1 MFVPRKVADSYRE
14 MINSIGFYPSVLS
27 VGFLFFAIITMS
39 VEYLAPVEQLK
50 SFISVVLVDSAE
62 NARTILST
70 LAGSIISLT
79 VFSFSMVMVVLNSA
93 SASLSPRVVP
103 GLITRKS
110 HQMVLGFYLG
120 SIIYSIIML
129 ININKLEGGSTAI
142 PSIGVLFALIFGL
155 ISLGLFVFFIHSISR
170 AIQVDNVLNGL
181 FSQTKNEIKAIIKRQ
196 KEAPVSEFPDFSTW
210 HSISSKTEGYY
221 KGVQTD
227 KLCAILKEHDINLYI
242 SVNQGYFT
250 VKGYPFLKCNVDITH
265 DEELLEKILDCF
277 IFYIEEYISDHYR
290 YGLTQIS
297 EIAVKAMSPGINDPG
312 TAVKSIDMLSI
323 LLIERLSLNDI
334 NYSFKHS
341 EKKPLLY
348 LHETSFDE
356 LLHDNFSPLRHYA
369 KGDAYVM
376 TNVLEAFKNIL
387 FVARDNEKARESLF
401 NYLFAIVDDINMNV
415 TNEYD
420 RREICNM
427 LNSIT
432 RINEQQGSQLVARF
446 EHHQNNSY
454 SI

>member
-1 MFVPRKVADSYRE
+1 MFVPRKVANSYRE
-14 MINSIGFYPSVLS
+14 MINSIGFYPSLLS
-27 VGFLFFAIITMS
+27 VAFLVFAIITMS

-50 SFISVVLVDSAE
+50 SFISVILVDSAE

-129 ININKLEGGSTAI
+129 ININKLDGGNTAI
-142 PSIGVLFALIFGL
+142 PSIGVLFALVFGL

-181 FSQTKNEIKAIIKRQ
+181 FSQTKREIKAIIQRQ
-196 KEAPVSEFPDFSTW
+196 QDNPVENFPHFEQW
-210 HSISSKTEGYY
+210 QSISSKTEGYY
-221 KGVQTD
+221 KGVHTD
-227 KLCAILKEHDINLYI
+227 KLCAILAEENIKVYI

-250 VKGYPFLKCNVDITH
+250 VKGYPFLKCNKDISNN
-265 DEELLEKILDCF
+265 EALINKILDCF

-323 LLIERLSLNDI
+323 LLIQRLSINDI

-341 EKKPLLY
+341 ESGPLLY
-348 LHETSFDE
+348 SHETSFDE
-356 LLHDNFSPLRHYA
+356 LLHDNFTPLRNYA

-387 FVARDNEKARESLF
+387 FVAHQYTDARNSLF
-401 NYLFAIVDDINMNV
+401 NYLNAIVDDINEHV
-415 TNEYD
+415 TNAYD
-420 RREICNM
+420 RREITNM
-427 LNSIT
+427 LNAIT
-432 RINEQQGSQLVARF
+432 RISEEQGKELVARF
-446 EHHQNNSY
+446 EHHQK
-454 SI
+454 

>member
-1 MFVPRKVADSYRE
+1 MFVPRKVADNYRE
-14 MINSIGFYPSVLS
+14 MINSIGFYPSLLS
-27 VGFLFFAIITMS
+27 IAFLTFAVITMS
-39 VEYLAPVEQLK
+39 VEYMPIIEKLK

-62 NARTILST
+62 NARTVLST

-110 HQMVLGFYLG
+110 HQLVLGFYLG
-120 SIIYSIIML
+120 SIIYSVIML
-129 ININKLEGGSTAI
+129 ININKLENGAMAI
-142 PSIGVLFALIFGL
+142 PALGVLFALIFGL

-181 FSQTKNEIKAIIKRQ
+181 FSQTKSEIKTIIKSQ
-196 KEAPVSEFPDFSTW
+196 QEAPLKNLPDFTDW
-210 HSISSKTEGYY
+210 YSINSQTEGYY
-221 KGVQTD
+221 KGVHTD
-227 KLCAILKEHDINLYI
+227 KLCALLSTEEIELYI
-242 SVNQGYFT
+242 TVKQGYFT
-250 VKGYPFLKCNVDITH
+250 VKGYPFLKCNKDISSN
-265 DEELLEKILDCF
+265 DELITKILSCF

-312 TAVKSIDMLSI
+312 TAVKAIDMLSI
-323 LLIERLSLNDI
+323 LLIKRLSISDI

-341 EKKPLLY
+341 KDTPLLY
-348 LHETSFDE
+348 IHETRFDE
-356 LLHDNFSPLRHYA
+356 LLHDNFTPLRNYA

-387 FVARDNEKARESLF
+387 FVAHENSAARESLF
-401 NYLFAIVDDINMNV
+401 NYLNAIVDDINEHV

-420 RREICNM
+420 RQEINNM
-427 LNSIT
+427 LKSIA
-432 RINEQQGSQLVARF
+432 RISEQQGDNLLTRF
-446 EHHQNNSY
+446 KRQ
-454 SI
+454 

>member
-1 MFVPRKVADSYRE
+1 MFVPRKVANSYRE
-14 MINSIGFYPSVLS
+14 MINSIGFYPSLLS
-27 VGFLFFAIITMS
+27 VAFLVFAIITMS

-50 SFISVVLVDSAE
+50 SFISVILVDSAE

-129 ININKLEGGSTAI
+129 ININKLDGGNTAI
-142 PSIGVLFALIFGL
+142 PSIGVLFALVFGL

-181 FSQTKNEIKAIIKRQ
+181 FSQTKREIKAIIQRQ
-196 KEAPVSEFPDFSTW
+196 QDNPVENFPDFEQW
-210 HSISSKTEGYY
+210 QSISSKTEGYY
-221 KGVQTD
+221 KGVHTD
-227 KLCAILKEHDINLYI
+227 KLCAILAEENIKVYI

-250 VKGYPFLKCNVDITH
+250 VKGYPFLKCNKDISNN
-265 DEELLEKILDCF
+265 EVLINKILDCF

-323 LLIERLSLNDI
+323 LLIQRLSINDI

-341 EKKPLLY
+341 ESGPLLY
-348 LHETSFDE
+348 SHETSFDE
-356 LLHDNFSPLRHYA
+356 LLHDNFTPLRNYA

-387 FVARDNEKARESLF
+387 FVAHQYTDARNSLF
-401 NYLFAIVDDINMNV
+401 NYLNAIVDDINEHV
-415 TNEYD
+415 TNAYD
-420 RREICNM
+420 RREITNM
-427 LNSIT
+427 LNAIT
-432 RINEQQGSQLVARF
+432 RISEEQGKELVARF
-446 EHHQNNSY
+446 EHHQK
-454 SI
+454 

>member
-1 MFVPRKVADSYRE
+1 MFVPRKVANSYRE
-14 MINSIGFYPSVLS
+14 MINSIGFYPSLLS
-27 VGFLFFAIITMS
+27 VGFLAFAIITMS

-129 ININKLEGGSTAI
+129 ININKLDGGNTAI
-142 PSIGVLFALIFGL
+142 PSIGVLFALVFGL

-181 FSQTKNEIKAIIKRQ
+181 FSQTKGEIKVIIQRQ
-196 KEAPVSEFPDFSTW
+196 QDNPVENFPDFEQW
-210 HSISSKTEGYY
+210 QSISSKTEGYY
-221 KGVQTD
+221 KGVHTD
-227 KLCAILKEHDINLYI
+227 KLCAILAEENIKVYI

-250 VKGYPFLKCNVDITH
+250 VKGYPFLKCNKDISSN
-265 DEELLEKILDCF
+265 EALINKILDCF

-323 LLIERLSLNDI
+323 LLIQRLSINDI

-341 EKKPLLY
+341 ESGPLLY
-348 LHETSFDE
+348 SHETSFDE
-356 LLHDNFSPLRHYA
+356 LLHDNFTPLRNYA

-387 FVARDNEKARESLF
+387 FVAYQYTDARNSLF
-401 NYLFAIVDDINMNV
+401 NYLNAIVDDINEHV
-415 TNEYD
+415 TNAYD
-420 RREICNM
+420 RREITNM
-427 LNSIT
+427 LNAIT
-432 RINEQQGSQLVARF
+432 RISEEQGKELVARF
-446 EHHQNNSY
+446 ERHPK
-454 SI
+454 

>member
-1 MFVPRKVADSYRE
+1 MFVPRKVANSYRE
-14 MINSIGFYPSVLS
+14 MINSIGFYPSLLS
-27 VGFLFFAIITMS
+27 VAFLVFAIITMS

-50 SFISVVLVDSAE
+50 SFISVILVDSAE

-129 ININKLEGGSTAI
+129 ININKLDGGNTAI
-142 PSIGVLFALIFGL
+142 PSIGVLFALVFGL

-181 FSQTKNEIKAIIKRQ
+181 FSQTKREIKAIIQRQ
-196 KEAPVSEFPDFSTW
+196 QDNPVENFPDFEQW
-210 HSISSKTEGYY
+210 QSISSKTEGYY
-221 KGVQTD
+221 KGVHTD
-227 KLCAILKEHDINLYI
+227 KLCAILAEENIKVYI

-250 VKGYPFLKCNVDITH
+250 VKGYPFLKCNKDISNN
-265 DEELLEKILDCF
+265 EALINKILDCF

-323 LLIERLSLNDI
+323 LLIQRLSINDI

-341 EKKPLLY
+341 ESGPLLY
-348 LHETSFDE
+348 SHETSFDE
-356 LLHDNFSPLRHYA
+356 LLHDNFTPLRNYA

-387 FVARDNEKARESLF
+387 FVAYQYTDARNSLF
-401 NYLFAIVDDINMNV
+401 NYLNAIVDDINEHV
-415 TNEYD
+415 TNAYD
-420 RREICNM
+420 RREITNM
-427 LNSIT
+427 LNAIT
-432 RINEQQGSQLVARF
+432 RISEEQGKELVARF
-446 EHHQNNSY
+446 EHHQK
-454 SI
+454 

>member
-27 VGFLFFAIITMS
+27 VGFLVLAIITMS

-50 SFISVVLVDSAE
+50 SFMSVVLVDSAE
-62 NARTILST
+62 NARTILSI

-79 VFSFSMVMVVLNSA
+79 VFSFSMVMVVLNAA

-120 SIIYSIIML
+120 SIIYSVIML
-129 ININKLEGGSTAI
+129 ININKLEGGDTAI
-142 PSIGVLFALIFGL
+142 PSVGVLFSLIFGL

-181 FSQTKNEIKAIIKRQ
+181 FGQTKSEIIGIAERQ
-196 KEAPVSEFPDFSTW
+196 KEHSIEDFPDFTQW
-210 HSISSKTEGYY
+210 HSLKSTTEGYY
-221 KGVQTD
+221 KGVHTD
-227 KLCAILKEHDINLYI
+227 KLCAILAEREVELYI
-242 SVNQGYFT
+242 TVKQGYFT
-250 VKGYPFLKCNVDITH
+250 VKGYPFLRCNKDITN
-265 DEELLEKILDCF
+265 DDTLIAQILECF

-312 TAVKSIDMLSI
+312 TAVKAIDMLSI
-323 LLIERLSLNDI
+323 LLIERLHISDI
-334 NYSFKHS
+334 NYSFKKS
-341 EKKPLLY
+341 ESKPLLY

-356 LLHDNFSPLRHYA
+356 LLHDNFTPLRNYA

-387 FVARDNEKARESLF
+387 FIAHQNLAARNSLF
-401 NYLFAIVDDINMNV
+401 NYLNAIVDDINEKV

-420 RREICNM
+420 RKEVTNM
-427 LNSIT
+427 LNSIA
-432 RINEQQGSQLVARF
+432 RISQLQGDQLVARF
-446 EHHQNNSY
+446 ERHQKNQSM
-454 SI
+454 

>member
-1 MFVPRKVADSYRE
+1 MFVPRKVANSYRE
-14 MINSIGFYPSVLS
+14 MINSIGFYPSLLS
-27 VGFLFFAIITMS
+27 VAFLVFAIITMS

-50 SFISVVLVDSAE
+50 SFISVILVDSAE

-129 ININKLEGGSTAI
+129 ININKLDGGNTAI
-142 PSIGVLFALIFGL
+142 PSIGVLFALVFGL

-181 FSQTKNEIKAIIKRQ
+181 FSQTKREIKAIIQRQ
-196 KEAPVSEFPDFSTW
+196 QDNPVENFPDFEQW
-210 HSISSKTEGYY
+210 QSISSKTEGYY
-221 KGVQTD
+221 KGVHTD
-227 KLCAILKEHDINLYI
+227 KLCAILAEENIKVYI

-250 VKGYPFLKCNVDITH
+250 VKGYPFLKCNKDISNN
-265 DEELLEKILDCF
+265 EALINKILDCF

-323 LLIERLSLNDI
+323 LLIQRLSINDI

-341 EKKPLLY
+341 ESGPLLY
-348 LHETSFDE
+348 SHETSFDE
-356 LLHDNFSPLRHYA
+356 LLHDNFTPLRNYA

-387 FVARDNEKARESLF
+387 FVAHQYTDARNSLF
-401 NYLFAIVDDINMNV
+401 NYLNAIVDDINEHV
-415 TNEYD
+415 TNAYD
-420 RREICNM
+420 RREITNM
-427 LNSIT
+427 LNAIT
-432 RINEQQGSQLVARF
+432 RISEEQGKELVARF
-446 EHHQNNSY
+446 EHHQK
-454 SI
+454 

>member
-14 MINSIGFYPSVLS
+14 MINSIGFYPSMLS
-27 VGFLFFAIITMS
+27 VGFLVFAIITMS
-39 VEYLAPVEQLK
+39 VEYLPLIEQLK
-50 SFISVVLVDSAE
+50 SLISVVLVDSAE

-110 HQMVLGFYLG
+110 HQLVLGFYLG

-129 ININKLEGGSTAI
+129 IN
-142 PSIGVLFALIFGL
+142 
-155 ISLGLFVFFIHSISR
+155 ISR

-181 FSQTKNEIKAIIKRQ
+181 FSQTKNEIKTIIQRQ
-196 KEAPVSEFPDFSTW
+196 QDNPIEDFPDFSQW
-210 HSISSKTEGYY
+210 HSVSSKTEGYY
-221 KGVQTD
+221 KGVHTD
-227 KLCAILKEHDINLYI
+227 KLCAILAEEDIKVYI

-250 VKGYPFLKCNVDITH
+250 VKGYPFLKCNKDIAN
-265 DEELLEKILDCF
+265 DEELINKILDCF

-323 LLIERLSLNDI
+323 LLIQRLSINDI

-341 EKKPLLY
+341 DNGPLLY

-356 LLHDNFSPLRHYA
+356 LLHDNFTPLRNYA

-387 FVARDNEKARESLF
+387 FIAHKDTDARNSLF
-401 NYLFAIVDDINMNV
+401 NYLNAIVDDINEHV

-420 RREICNM
+420 RREVANM
-427 LNSIT
+427 LNSIA
-432 RINEQQGSQLVARF
+432 RISKEQGENLVARF
-446 EHHQNNSY
+446 ERHQK
-454 SI
+454 

>member
-1 MFVPRKVADSYRE
+1 
-14 MINSIGFYPSVLS
+14 
-27 VGFLFFAIITMS
+27 
-39 VEYLAPVEQLK
+39 
-50 SFISVVLVDSAE
+50 
-62 NARTILST
+62 
-70 LAGSIISLT
+70 
-79 VFSFSMVMVVLNSA
+79 MVMVVLNSA

-129 ININKLEGGSTAI
+129 ININKLEGGDTAI
-142 PSIGVLFALIFGL
+142 PSLGVLFALVFGL
-155 ISLGLFVFFIHSISR
+155 ISLGLFVFFIHSISK

-181 FSQTKNEIKAIIKRQ
+181 FRQTKTEIKSIQTRQ
-196 KEAPVSEFPDFSTW
+196 AECPFNDFPDFTQW
-210 HSISSKTEGYY
+210 HSIKSTTEGYY
-221 KGVQTD
+221 KGVHTD
-227 KLCAILKEHDINLYI
+227 KLCALLEQENIRIYI

-250 VKGYPFLKCNVDITH
+250 VKGYPFLKCDKDISA
-265 DEELLEKILDCF
+265 DEALIAKILDCF

-323 LLIERLSLNDI
+323 LLIKRLEISDI
-334 NYSFKHS
+334 NYSFKHTDN
-341 EKKPLLY
+341 EPLLFI
-348 LHETSFDE
+348 HETSFDE
-356 LLHDNFSPLRHYA
+356 LLHDNFTPLRNYA
-369 KGDAYVM
+369 KSDAYVM

-387 FVARDNEKARESLF
+387 FVAHDDEDARNSLF
-401 NYLFAIVDDINMNV
+401 NYLNAIVDDINEQV

-420 RREICNM
+420 RREIKNM

-432 RINEQQGSQLVARF
+432 RISEQQGEELVARF
-446 EHHQNNSY
+446 ERHQD
-454 SI
+454 

>member
-1 MFVPRKVADSYRE
+1 MFVPRKVANSYRE
-14 MINSIGFYPSVLS
+14 MINSIGFYPSLLS
-27 VGFLFFAIITMS
+27 VAFLVFAIITMS

-50 SFISVVLVDSAE
+50 SFISVILVDSAE

-129 ININKLEGGSTAI
+129 ININKLDGGNTAI
-142 PSIGVLFALIFGL
+142 PSIGVLFALVFGL

-181 FSQTKNEIKAIIKRQ
+181 FSQTKGEIKAIIQRQ
-196 KEAPVSEFPDFSTW
+196 QDNPVENFPDFEQW
-210 HSISSKTEGYY
+210 QSISSKTEGYY
-221 KGVQTD
+221 KGVHTD
-227 KLCAILKEHDINLYI
+227 KLCAILAEENIKVYI

-250 VKGYPFLKCNVDITH
+250 VKGYPFLKCNKDISNN
-265 DEELLEKILDCF
+265 EALINKILDCF

-323 LLIERLSLNDI
+323 LLIQRLSINDI

-341 EKKPLLY
+341 ESGPLLY
-348 LHETSFDE
+348 SHETSFDE
-356 LLHDNFSPLRHYA
+356 LLHDNFTPLRNYA

-387 FVARDNEKARESLF
+387 FVAHQYTDARNSLF
-401 NYLFAIVDDINMNV
+401 NYLNAIVDDINEHV
-415 TNEYD
+415 TNAYD
-420 RREICNM
+420 RREITNM
-427 LNSIT
+427 LNAIT
-432 RINEQQGSQLVARF
+432 RISEEQGKELVARF
-446 EHHQNNSY
+446 EHHQK
-454 SI
+454 

>member
-1 MFVPRKVADSYRE
+1 MFVPRKVADRYRE

-27 VGFLFFAIITMS
+27 VGFLLFAVLTMS
-39 VEYLAPVEQLK
+39 LEYIAPVEQLK
-50 SFISVVLVDSAE
+50 SFISVMLVDSAE

-129 ININKLEGGSTAI
+129 ININKLEGGDTAI
-142 PSIGVLFALIFGL
+142 PSLGVLLSLVFGL
-155 ISLGLFVFFIHSISR
+155 VSLGLFVFFIHSISK

-181 FSQTKNEIKAIIKRQ
+181 FSQTKREIKAIVDRQ
-196 KEAPVSEFPDFSTW
+196 SEKPFSDFPDFTQW
-210 HSISSKTEGYY
+210 HSVTSTTEGYY
-221 KGVQTD
+221 KGVHTD
-227 KLCAILKEHDINLYI
+227 KLCAILAEENIRVYI

-250 VKGYPFLKCNVDITH
+250 VKGYPFLKCDKDISNN
-265 DEELLEKILDCF
+265 EELIAKILDCF

-341 EKKPLLY
+341 DNAPLLFI
-348 LHETSFDE
+348 HETSFDE
-356 LLHDNFSPLRHYA
+356 LLHDNFTPLRNYA
-369 KGDAYVM
+369 KADAYVM

-387 FVARDNEKARESLF
+387 FVAHKDEDARNSLF
-401 NYLFAIVDDINMNV
+401 NYLIAIVDDINEHVSNK
-415 TNEYD
+415 YD
-420 RREICNM
+420 RQEITNM
-427 LNSIT
+427 LNAIA
-432 RINEQQGSQLVARF
+432 RISKPQGEKLVVRFTSQQTSQ
-446 EHHQNNSY
+446 
-454 SI
+454 

>member
-14 MINSIGFYPSVLS
+14 MINSIGFYPSLLS
-27 VGFLFFAIITMS
+27 IAFLTFAVITMS
-39 VEYLAPVEQLK
+39 VEYMPIIEKLK

-62 NARTILST
+62 NARTVLST

-110 HQMVLGFYLG
+110 HQLVLGFYLG
-120 SIIYSIIML
+120 SIIYSVIML
-129 ININKLEGGSTAI
+129 ININKLENGAMAI
-142 PSIGVLFALIFGL
+142 PALGVLFALIFGL

-181 FSQTKNEIKAIIKRQ
+181 FSQTKNEIKTIIKSQ
-196 KEAPVSEFPDFSTW
+196 QEAPLKNLPDFTDW
-210 HSISSKTEGYY
+210 HSINSQTEGYY
-221 KGVQTD
+221 KGVHTD
-227 KLCAILKEHDINLYI
+227 KLCALLSAEEIELYI
-242 SVNQGYFT
+242 TVKQGYFT
-250 VKGYPFLKCNVDITH
+250 VKGYPFLKCNKDISSN
-265 DEELLEKILDCF
+265 DELIDKILSCF

-312 TAVKSIDMLSI
+312 TAVKAIDMLSI
-323 LLIERLSLNDI
+323 LLIKRLSISDI

-341 EKKPLLY
+341 KDTPLLY
-348 LHETSFDE
+348 IHETRFDE
-356 LLHDNFSPLRHYA
+356 LLHDNFTPLRNYA

-387 FVARDNEKARESLF
+387 FVAHENSAARESLF
-401 NYLFAIVDDINMNV
+401 NYLNAIVDDINEHV

-420 RREICNM
+420 RQEINNM
-427 LNSIT
+427 LKSIA
-432 RINEQQGSQLVARF
+432 RISKQQGDTLLARF
-446 EHHQNNSY
+446 KRQ
-454 SI
+454 